1 MSSLLHWDVARPSC
15 LESAKDPELLRWGDV
30 SRSVCVSEGDGGD
43 LPEQSPLSDPF
54 FWKALQSTVLSQGT
68 RLHCSH
74 CLLSCFKGN
83 LFPI

>member
-43 LPEQSPLSDPF
+43 LPEQSPLSDPLLLESAAKHGTVSGNSF
-54 FWKALQSTVLSQGT
+54 ALQS
-68 RLHCSH
+68 
-74 CLLSCFKGN
+74 LLAF
-83 LFPI
+83 LL